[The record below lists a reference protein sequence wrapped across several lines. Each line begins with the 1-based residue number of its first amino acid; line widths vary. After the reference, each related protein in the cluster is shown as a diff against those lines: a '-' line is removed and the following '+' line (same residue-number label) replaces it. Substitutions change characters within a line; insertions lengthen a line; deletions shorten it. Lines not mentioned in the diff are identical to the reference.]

1 MSRGGRKFDSGLL
14 NVEVDGMFLGE
25 IGRFVEYNVR
35 FVMGYKGL
43 LVVLRLVNYRMDYL
57 SIRII

>member
-14 NVEVDGMFLGE
+14 NVEVDGVFLGK
-25 IGRFVEYNVR
+25 IGRFVEDSVR

-43 LVVLRLVNYRMDYL
+43 LVVLSLVDYRGDYL

>member
-14 NVEVDGMFLGE
+14 NVEVDGVFLGK
-25 IGRFVEYNVR
+25 IGGFVEYNVR
-35 FVMGYKGL
+35 FMMGYKGL